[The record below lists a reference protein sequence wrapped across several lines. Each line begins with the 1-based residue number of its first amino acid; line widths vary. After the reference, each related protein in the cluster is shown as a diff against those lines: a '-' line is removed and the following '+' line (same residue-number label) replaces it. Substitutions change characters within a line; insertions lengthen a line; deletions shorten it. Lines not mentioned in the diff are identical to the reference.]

1 MVHYVNSGESSAWRS
16 TVHRCRYHRRC
27 YRHAAEQLRRGP
39 FCAAE
44 TRGANI
50 VRRSVR
56 ARVPE
61 IGSARAELMRHNG
74 DRSTAVTSTDFV
86 IKFFTQVRP
95 LRTAPT
101 LLTIHRPRA
110 LPVQHPI
117 PAVSKSRRVK
127 EKAVVHTTGG
137 LTNTRASGHLRNF
150 AAQRIGSQTTDRV
163 LPRSVIRPVQILFR
177 QTHSNYFDY
186 FCPQGRFRNFEDG
199 RRTLL
204 VIVGP
209 YGTLYVS
216 VSLSVVIRSRISIA
230 SFFPENKLVVAGV

>member
-1 MVHYVNSGESSAWRS
+1 
-16 TVHRCRYHRRC
+16 
-27 YRHAAEQLRRGP
+27 
-39 FCAAE
+39 
-44 TRGANI
+44 
-50 VRRSVR
+50 
-56 ARVPE
+56 
-61 IGSARAELMRHNG
+61 MRHNG

-137 LTNTRASGHLRNF
+137 LTKTRASGHLRNF

-163 LPRSVIRPVQILFR
+163 LQRSVIRPVQILFR

-216 VSLSVVIRSRISIA
+216 VSLSVVIRIRISIA